1 MRKVMVFVLVAV
13 LLVGVSYALAQESGA
28 VTPPKP
34 GDQPQS
40 SMMGPGS
47 MMGQGAMA
55 TPQLMQQMQDTMQQM
70 QGMMRKPKVTSA
82 EMKQMQDMLNQM
94 QSMMN
99 QMQISYMMQMCGSC
113 PMMKQGQQPSSMP
126 PSSPPPPPSGQ
137 SEPEKKP

>member
-28 VTPPKP
+28 VTSPKP
-34 GDQPQS
+34 GDQPS

-47 MMGQGAMA
+47 MAGAGA
-55 TPQLMQQMQDTMQQM
+55 TNAPQLMQQMQDTMQQM
-70 QGMMRKPKVTSA
+70 QGLMRKPKTTSA
-82 EMKQMQDMLNQM
+82 DMKQLQDMTNQM

-113 PMMKQGQQPSSMP
+113 PMMKPGQQPSSMP
-126 PSSPPPPPSGQ
+126 PPSQPPTPSAQ